1 MATLSQPS
9 DLGEP
14 FESAILTHFQVMLIL
29 LVRGLPFEKHYAKPS
44 NRKKNK

>member
-1 MATLSQPS
+1 MATLSQAS

-14 FESAILTHFQVMLIL
+14 SEFAILTHFQVMLIL
-29 LVRGLPFEKHYAKPS
+29 LVWGLPFEKYCAKLS